1 VREIE
6 LAQGSEVACDSVWCF
21 LNHIYD
27 KGGPLVILFLFVAY
41 VFYRLVW
48 KVWST
53 AMESKDKEIERL
65 IEERNFYQEKVFPG
79 RLSTNLSV
87 SMIKEDKK

>member
-1 VREIE
+1 MT
-6 LAQGSEVACDSVWCF
+6 QGTEVSCNSFWCF
-21 LNHIYD
+21 LTHVYD

-41 VFYRLVW
+41 VFYKLVW

-65 IEERNFYQEKVFPG
+65 IEERNFYQQRVFPD
-79 RLSTNLSV
+79 RLSTNLNV
-87 SMIKEDKK
+87 PMIKDEKK